1 MKFKFLNIALV
12 SLVFSIT
19 FLSSLANAELIKIGH
34 TISDTD
40 TGLDWFALTAT
51 TGNSYNTMSSLLS
64 DSNSIYFGYE
74 YASFQQLKT
83 LWQSAG
89 YISTIT
95 PTADLRGGNSTNNNA
110 NDFLA
115 LQILTEL
122 FGVTGT
128 NCCDRSSG
136 IYKATSGTERLIW
149 DWMTETQQYS
159 TTWTQIKANPEA
171 TSWSVDNEIGHWLTR
186 ETPKDVPEPAT
197 IVIFALG
204 IMGLASRRFK
214 KQS

>member
-1 MKFKFLNIALV
+1 MRFKFLNTALV
-12 SLVFSIT
+12 SLVFIIT
-19 FLSSLANAELIKIGH
+19 CLTSVANAELIKTGNI
-34 TISDTD
+34 ISDTD

-51 TGNSYNTMSSLLS
+51 TGNSYNTMSSLFS

-74 YASFQQLKT
+74 YASFQQLET

-95 PTADLRGGNSTNNNA
+95 PTADLYGGNKTNNNA

-115 LQILTEL
+115 LQLLTGL

-136 IYKATSGTERLIW
+136 IYKATSGTDRLIW

-171 TSWSVDNEIGHWLTR
+171 TSWSFNNEIGHWLIR
-186 ETPKDVPEPAT
+186 ETPKDVPEPSTLA
-197 IVIFALG
+197 IFALG
-204 IMGLASRRFK
+204 LIGLASRRFK
-214 KQS
+214 K